1 MNWKQILTTHTKPA
15 SQAGEYIETKPI
27 GDDLHDEMIL
37 DASNW
42 DICAVGSF
50 MQDIIHDW
58 KSHPAVKQENALR
71 GLRDVTGIQLH
82 KYGINFFDFIKE
94 GDFAGARKC
103 YDDIESTVNQM
114 SDNDIGALINIFY
127 HGCEPCDCGECRECT
142 AEHDNDE

>member
-15 SQAGEYIETKPI
+15 AQAGEYIETKPI
-27 GDDLHDEMIL
+27 GDDMHDEMLL
-37 DASNW
+37 DARNW
-42 DICAVGSF
+42 SGCAVGSF

-71 GLRDVTGIQLH
+71 GLRDVTGIQLY

-103 YDDIESTVNQM
+103 YENIESTVNRM
-114 SDNDIGALINIFY
+114 NDNDIGALTNILY
-127 HGCEPCDCGECRECT
+127 HGYESCDCGECSECT
-142 AEHDNDE
+142 VDDE